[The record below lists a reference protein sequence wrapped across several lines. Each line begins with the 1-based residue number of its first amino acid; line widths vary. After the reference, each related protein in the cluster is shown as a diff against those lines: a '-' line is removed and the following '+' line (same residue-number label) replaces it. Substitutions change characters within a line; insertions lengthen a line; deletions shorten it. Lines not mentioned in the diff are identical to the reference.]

1 MGIISEQING
11 KIINVDITSSNIKS
25 AQYDTETETL
35 TVTFNNGGI
44 YEYYKFPWSHFT
56 KFRMAES
63 QGKFFNT
70 NINGKYK
77 FQKIKRRRIKSTPRH
92 KKCYTQIWCCQK
104 SNNSPNKPFF
114 FLSR

>member
-35 TVTFNNGGI
+35 TITFNNGGI

-63 QGKFFNT
+63 QGSFFSK
-70 NINGKYK
+70 NISRTYKYK
-77 FQKIKRRRIKSTPRH
+77 KVK
-92 KKCYTQIWCCQK
+92 
-104 SNNSPNKPFF
+104 
-114 FLSR
+114 